1 MLPSRDAYRR
11 RYLVRAPVR
20 TSDQYTV
27 VVGVVAGRRADAGRS
42 FVERFE
48 QKSVSFVGL
57 CQTFLRESANFHID
71 RPSIFFCCLHHALEA
86 DEAGRR
92 IDFDMGLHP
101 GGAVRYAFLQ
111 RSTCPLVNVFDREF
125 LFGFS
130 DPCRV
135 IGWSGGTTI
144 KDTCFVEMN
153 VGLDQARL
161 GEFAIE
167 INDLLGA
174 GQAGFDFGDSPVNH
188 P

>member
-1 MLPSRDAYRR
+1 M
-11 RYLVRAPVR
+11 R

-86 DEAGRR
+86 DEAGGR
-92 IDFDMGLHP
+92 IGFDMGPHP
-101 GGAVRYAFLQ
+101 GGTVRYASLQ
-111 RSTCPLVNVFDREF
+111 RSTRPLVNVFEREF
-125 LFGFS
+125 FFGFS
-130 DPCRV
+130 DPGRV
-135 IGWSGGTTI
+135 IGWSGLRFGGTTI
-144 KDTCFVEMN
+144 KDKRFVEMN
-153 VGLDQARL
+153 VGPDQARR

-167 INDLLGA
+167 TMISSA
-174 GQAGFDFGDSPVNH
+174 PVK
-188 P
+188 PGPV